1 MVLAKGSPRT
11 LRVTR
16 AWRPGLSWPKGPQG
30 AEGLLGT
37 GRRPSKPREK
47 AATQFDTRTL
57 PCCTAPSQRSPL
69 RHWISEKSSRNCT
82 SGNRSCLYVSACILP
97 KCH

>member
-47 AATQFDTRTL
+47 AATQFDTL
-57 PCCTAPSQRSPL
+57 PL
-69 RHWISEKSSRNCT
+69 DF
-82 SGNRSCLYVSACILP
+82 
-97 KCH
+97 